1 MLTLTVAFAPIW
13 PVLFGRRSLRA
24 FGLMRVEVTRKKISS
39 RNTISVIED
48 TENDASTFVFL
59 LSAIDYSSP
68 GS

>member
-1 MLTLTVAFAPIW
+1 
-13 PVLFGRRSLRA
+13 
-24 FGLMRVEVTRKKISS
+24 MRVEVTRKKISS